1 MNDSGLRDRKKQQT
15 RAALT
20 EAALRLVDERGLDA
34 VTVEDISAAA
44 DVSPRTFFN
53 YFATKDE
60 ALIGDHTAD
69 DAAMRARFL
78 AADPSLSV
86 IEALL
91 LAAEPVVAAIE
102 QDREIWR
109 RRIRVMTDNPQL
121 VAGMMTRSARSEH
134 DLIVAIAS
142 RVGVAPESGWPLLAA
157 FVTGAAVRSAL
168 LTWAKT
174 DSPRTFADHVH
185 EAFGALA
192 AGLPDPSKPDPS
204 KDVR

>member
-1 MNDSGLRDRKKQQT
+1 VTDLGLRDRKKQQT

-69 DAAMRARFL
+69 DDAMRARFL
-78 AADPSLSV
+78 AADAGLSV
-86 IEALL
+86 LEAIQV
-91 LAAEPVVAAIE
+91 AAEPVVAGIE
-102 QDREIWR
+102 REREIWR

-121 VAGMMTRSARSEH
+121 VAGLMVRSAHSER
-134 DLIVAIAS
+134 DLIDAIA
-142 RVGVAPESGWPLLAA
+142 RRAGVAPDSGWPALAA
-157 FVTGAAVRSAL
+157 AVIGAGFRSAL
-168 LTWAKT
+168 LSWAKT
-174 DSPRTFADHVH
+174 ASGRTFADHLH
-185 EAFGALA
+185 EAFGAIA
-192 AGLPDPSKPDPS
+192 AGMPDP
-204 KDVR
+204 KDER